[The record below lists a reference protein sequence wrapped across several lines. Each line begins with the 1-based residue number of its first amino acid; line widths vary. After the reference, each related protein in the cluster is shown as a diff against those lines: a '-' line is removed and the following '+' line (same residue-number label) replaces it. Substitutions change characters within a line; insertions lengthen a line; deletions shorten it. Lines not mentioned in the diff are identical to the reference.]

1 MLYLLLV
8 KCLVIIF
15 KYIHTLYI
23 APPYDIL
30 FMVDFEEK
38 MLESFEKKQMIW

>member
-15 KYIHTLYI
+15 KYIHTYI